1 MYEYKYV
8 DVILESVGLFSKKKS
23 DYREIIDS
31 HAKEGWRFVQL
42 IPKCYNSDGRPWEF
56 EVIFEK
62 EVSD

>member
-8 DVILESVGLFSKKKS
+8 DVILESIGLFSKKKS
-23 DYREIIDS
+23 NYREIIDE

-42 IPKCYNSDGRPWEF
+42 VPKSYNMDGRPWEF

-62 EVSD
+62 EI